1 MAQDSP
7 SLLSGR
13 GWGNVL
19 YIYHSQSGGEFG
31 KCHRRVWGGIGGRL
45 MWGRARV

>member
-1 MAQDSP
+1 MYGYPHPKSLPQNEEGTSMAQDSP

-19 YIYHSQSGGEFG
+19 YIYHSFFENLL
-31 KCHRRVWGGIGGRL
+31 H
-45 MWGRARV
+45 